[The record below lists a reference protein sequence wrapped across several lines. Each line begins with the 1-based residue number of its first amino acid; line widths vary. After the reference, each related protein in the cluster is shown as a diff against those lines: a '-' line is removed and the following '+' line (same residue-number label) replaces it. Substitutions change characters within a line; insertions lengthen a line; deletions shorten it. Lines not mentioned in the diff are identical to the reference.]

1 MATADPKVAT
11 RAASA
16 PSPKPSAPV
25 PKPPAPAPA
34 LAVEPKESAGPIIER
49 ITIGSLMV
57 KKTVYDD
64 GDMEMAEVKTVKR
77 GPDEKFKSWRHAQP
91 VD

>member
-1 MATADPKVAT
+1 MATP
-11 RAASA
+11 A
-16 PSPKPSAPV
+16 PGSRPA
-25 PKPPAPAPA
+25 PKPPAPTPVPAVEAEAPA
-34 LAVEPKESAGPIIER
+34 VEAGPIVER

-64 GDMEMAEVKTVKR
+64 GDMELAEVQTLKR

-91 VD
+91 AD